1 MDELIAVETSIDLE
15 VKALD
20 SCLYK
25 QQSFQDILGK
35 IQKSVDDLSR
45 RLYSNLAQWVQQL
58 DEQIEKKLAIRLQ
71 TAIIMWTTALK
82 QGQNDENQF
91 DQKRRRSTFA
101 DEDDLPSANKNA
113 NDQTPTIRTLLHQ
126 IRTSNQLLY
135 VAPPMNDAR
144 EQLILELYEYEG
156 IITNQKRIQHSRYQ
170 LGIESESEY
179 KTTFKSLLN
188 RLPTASKPLEDAYET
203 VESLITAAED
213 YVNTWLD
220 FQSLWDLQTDQLY
233 ARLGKDIPNWMAC
246 LNEMKDARKTFDTQ
260 ETLKHFG
267 PITID
272 YNKVQ
277 TKVTMKYDSWHK
289 EILSKFGAMLSQ
301 DMHEFHAHVSKAR
314 TDLES
319 QSLEASTTA
328 EAVGVITYVQALKR
342 KMKNWEKQVDE
353 YKDAQKIL
361 ERQRYQFPSN
371 WLYVDNVDGEWG
383 AFNEILDRKNR
394 SIQSQV
400 VQLQTKITAE
410 DKIVETRTNDL
421 LSEWERD
428 KPVAGHLSP
437 EDALGQLV
445 IYDNK
450 LMKLKEERDNIIK
463 AKEALEINESTS
475 TMNQAAQNRVRVQV
489 ALEELLDLKGVWNE
503 LMSIWKQINELK
515 EKQWITIQPRK
526 LRQSLEELVQQ
537 LTNLPQRLRQYDSY
551 QHVKNVLQQ
560 YLKVNILVTELKSE
574 ALKERHWKQLMK
586 RMTVMWNLNDM
597 TLGQVWSIDLQR
609 HEPIIREILTI
620 AQGEKALEEFLK
632 QVSEIWKTYQLELIN
647 YQQKCKVIKGWDD
660 LFNKIKE
667 HINSI
672 TAMKLSPYFKEFEEE
687 ANVWEDRLNRIN
699 ALFDVWIDVQRR
711 WVYLDGIFGS
721 SADIKHLLPVETSRF
736 QSVSTEFLALMKR
749 VSKSPLVIDVLNIQG
764 VQKTLERLAELLSKI
779 QKALGEYL
787 ERERASFPRFY
798 FVGDEDLLEIIGNSK
813 NIGRL
818 QKHFKK
824 MFAGVH
830 TLLMNEENT
839 IVLGVVSK
847 EGEEVH
853 FYSQISIMDTSINEW
868 LTKVEKEISL
878 TLAKLL
884 SRAIPELIKIQEN
897 LQDSSAFI
905 KWLDQYQAQLVV
917 LAFQV
922 SWSESIERILEQK
935 SKTNNNDLLPNALQ
949 RIESTLGILANM
961 VLQDQPT
968 VRRRKLEHLVGGG
981 IEREANDRLDF
992 FV

>member
-1 MDELIAVETSIDLE
+1 
-15 VKALD
+15 
-20 SCLYK
+20 
-25 QQSFQDILGK
+25 
-35 IQKSVDDLSR
+35 
-45 RLYSNLAQWVQQL
+45 
-58 DEQIEKKLAIRLQ
+58 
-71 TAIIMWTTALK
+71 
-82 QGQNDENQF
+82 
-91 DQKRRRSTFA
+91 
-101 DEDDLPSANKNA
+101 
-113 NDQTPTIRTLLHQ
+113 
-126 IRTSNQLLY
+126 
-135 VAPPMNDAR
+135 
-144 EQLILELYEYEG
+144 
-156 IITNQKRIQHSRYQ
+156 
-170 LGIESESEY
+170 
-179 KTTFKSLLN
+179 
-188 RLPTASKPLEDAYET
+188 
-203 VESLITAAED
+203 
-213 YVNTWLD
+213 
-220 FQSLWDLQTDQLY
+220 
-233 ARLGKDIPNWMAC
+233 
-246 LNEMKDARKTFDTQ
+246 
-260 ETLKHFG
+260 
-267 PITID
+267 
-272 YNKVQ
+272 
-277 TKVTMKYDSWHK
+277 
-289 EILSKFGAMLSQ
+289 
-301 DMHEFHAHVSKAR
+301 
-314 TDLES
+314 
-319 QSLEASTTA
+319 
-328 EAVGVITYVQALKR
+328 
-342 KMKNWEKQVDE
+342 
-353 YKDAQKIL
+353 
-361 ERQRYQFPSN
+361 
-371 WLYVDNVDGEWG
+371 
-383 AFNEILDRKNR
+383 
-394 SIQSQV
+394 
-400 VQLQTKITAE
+400 
-410 DKIVETRTNDL
+410 
-421 LSEWERD
+421 
-428 KPVAGHLSP
+428 
-437 EDALGQLV
+437 
-445 IYDNK
+445 
-450 LMKLKEERDNIIK
+450 MKLKEERDNIIK
-463 AKEALEINESTS
+463 AKEALEITESSS
-475 TMNQAAQNRVRVQV
+475 TTNQSAQNRVRVQV

-503 LMSIWKQINELK
+503 LMLIWKQINELK

-551 QHVKNVLQQ
+551 VHVKNVLQQ
-560 YLKVNILVTELKSE
+560 YIKVNILVTELKSE

-586 RMTVMWNLNDM
+586 RMSIIWNLNDM

-736 QSVSTEFLALMKR
+736 QSVSTEFLSLMKR

-764 VQKTLERLAELLSKI
+764 VQKTLERLAELLAKI

-830 TLLMNEENT
+830 TLLMNEDNT
-839 IVLGVVSK
+839 IVNGVVSK

-853 FYSQISIMDTSINEW
+853 FYNHISIMDTSINEW

-884 SRAIPELIKIQEN
+884 YLE
-897 LQDSSAFI
+897 DTSAFV

-922 SWSESIERILEQK
+922 SWSENIERTLEQK
-935 SKTNNNDLLPNALQ
+935 SKTNNNDLLPNSLQ

-961 VLQDQPT
+961 VLADQPT
-968 VRRRKLEHLVGGG
+968 VRRRKLEHLI
-981 IEREANDRLDF
+981 IEHVHKRDCTRTLIEKRIGDARNFEWLSQMRLYFDPSNTNVLEQLKIRMANAEFHYGFEYLGK
-992 FV
+992 